1 MMLQMYVLM
10 FAQHQIEATIFTH
23 ILRIFVA
30 KVHIDRQHAIMCLTT
45 SIITYSYVSPFV
57 KFACDG
63 IVHARSLSRQEEKF
77 TRKRISHSFSG
88 DFSATDFFV
97 FLKHSLTYSFSGVHA
112 WC

>member
-10 FAQHQIEATIFTH
+10 FAQHQIEATILTH
-23 ILRIFVA
+23 ILCIFVA

-63 IVHARSLSRQEEKF
+63 IVHARSLSLGRKKNWPEKKSLILLVVIF
-77 TRKRISHSFSG
+77 LQLISLSFWSIP
-88 DFSATDFFV
+88 
-97 FLKHSLTYSFSGVHA
+97 
-112 WC
+112 